1 MWDTRDPTKASVSLI
16 HSPSDPCDDED
27 FVIDTIEIM
36 ISFSLNPKWP
46 TADRWLKKLL
56 ARCKKLG
63 QIVDNFEGIE
73 KSPLPNKSGGDVLDY
88 KQASKAQARNFL
100 QLHHQ
105 RPFCLLAL
113 IA

>member
-1 MWDTRDPTKASVSLI
+1 MWDTRDPTKASVI

-46 TADRWLKKLL
+46 TAHRWLKKLL

-63 QIVDNFEGIE
+63 QIVHNFEGIE

-88 KQASKAQARNFL
+88 KQASKAQAWNFL
-100 QLHHQ
+100 QLHQ